1 MPGVAIEI
9 TDAWRWLRFSPF
21 SMVSLCEWIEEIDY
35 KPFTIFAKKWIE
47 AGVVLPAW
55 SLAATRAVDASIHVL
70 QRELDELA
78 MRYVSLSNNCNNL
91 EKFMTIKVGLYFL
104 WAGLVLLAVSG
115 TGAVVLCHSV

>member
-1 MPGVAIEI
+1 
-9 TDAWRWLRFSPF
+9 
-21 SMVSLCEWIEEIDY
+21 
-35 KPFTIFAKKWIE
+35 
-47 AGVVLPAW
+47 
-55 SLAATRAVDASIHVL
+55 VDASIHVL

-91 EKFMTIKVGLYFL
+91 EKFMTIKAGLYFL